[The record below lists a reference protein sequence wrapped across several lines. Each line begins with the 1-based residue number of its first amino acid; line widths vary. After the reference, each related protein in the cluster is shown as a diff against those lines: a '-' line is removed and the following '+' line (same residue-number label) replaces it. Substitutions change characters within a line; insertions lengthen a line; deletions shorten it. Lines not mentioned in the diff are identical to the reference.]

1 MRRDSIS
8 AYVHMKRD
16 TPLLLYASVNILD
29 DWMTPPL
36 HSPSYL
42 PT

>member
-1 MRRDSIS
+1 MEKYEKNLKRNNVS

-29 DWMTPPL
+29 DPPF
-36 HSPSYL
+36 P
-42 PT
+42 